1 MFSYGFQP
9 WPAFTGHQILEAID
23 HPNCQRLEAPECA
36 PKEYYSLMLKCW
48 EHTASKRPKFS
59 EIYTMLPDMKPEQ
72 LKTVVGSTEP
82 AKKEFLFYRQN
93 EIITVL
99 DKCTNSPYWKGVL
112 NSGKTGLF
120 NPANTVTYLGSLP
133 SSTNRDSF
141 CRSSDRSSKR
151 KLRTEMIS
159 RPQNDLKHTGHVGL
173 DGAYFGDIAFMS
185 SVQNVSFAFFS
196 CPRSTSVPVIAIGTI
211 SD

>member
-1 MFSYGFQP
+1 MYLCIYIYNIFIY
-9 WPAFTGHQILEAID
+9 H
-23 HPNCQRLEAPECA
+23 
-36 PKEYYSLMLKCW
+36 
-48 EHTASKRPKFS
+48 KF
-59 EIYTMLPDMKPEQ
+59 Y
-72 LKTVVGSTEP
+72 
-82 AKKEFLFYRQN
+82 
-93 EIITVL
+93 
-99 DKCTNSPYWKGVL
+99 KCTNSPYWKGVL

-185 SVQNVSFAFFS
+185 SVQNVSYFS
-196 CPRSTSVPVIAIGTI
+196 SIYFVGLSVRCYSNLSAICVF
-211 SD
+211 

>member
-1 MFSYGFQP
+1 
-9 WPAFTGHQILEAID
+9 
-23 HPNCQRLEAPECA
+23 
-36 PKEYYSLMLKCW
+36 MLKCW
-48 EHTASKRPKFS
+48 EHQPEKRLKFS
-59 EIYTMLPDMKPEQ
+59 QIYTMLPDMKPEQ

-185 SVQNVSFAFFS
+185 SVQNVSLL
-196 CPRSTSVPVIAIGTI
+196 REYELKKDNI
-211 SD
+211 SESD

>member
-1 MFSYGFQP
+1 
-9 WPAFTGHQILEAID
+9 
-23 HPNCQRLEAPECA
+23 
-36 PKEYYSLMLKCW
+36 
-48 EHTASKRPKFS
+48 
-59 EIYTMLPDMKPEQ
+59 MLPDMKPEQ

-141 CRSSDRSSKR
+141 SRSSDRSSKR

-185 SVQNVSFAFFS
+185 SVQNVSFFLLFWSDSTVGTDYFFYY
-196 CPRSTSVPVIAIGTI
+196 STITYLVKLLHRI
-211 SD
+211 SHPKISNKLHYCYLLHPLAQTHYKRLVDIFLKR